1 MLKKNSVSTLL
12 FSSFAA
18 DTADLDKNVCTTIS
32 ILLFSRTWIWKK
44 CLFRV
49 HCNKHLIV
57 ICVETPSTGAGGT
70 RGHRSRRQSPDP
82 GEGEEEV
89 EGGSWL
95 SFSDYTSTLDQAD
108 AQLWGLSAGPALQQH
123 VREISTILKLTF
135 MQILFYQTSADVKFF
150 IKVILNKISTSTQ
163 PSLPSN
169 QFLQFQVN
177 IWCCRGPAASLSQL
191 LILCRNKLS
200 STGKFDTLT
209 PGGAEL
215 GWAGESQYFKPGSN
229 RLFIAELETNLRV
242 VWSSF
247 TIMEKAPT

>member
-1 MLKKNSVSTLL
+1 MWRLPPLARGCTGGPAAGDTLL
-12 FSSFAA
+12 SQGKEKEKRWEAPCSP
-18 DTADLDKNVCTTIS
+18 S
-32 ILLFSRTWIWKK
+32 
-44 CLFRV
+44 
-49 HCNKHLIV
+49 V
-57 ICVETPSTGAGGT
+57 ITPRPWTKQTPSSEDN
-70 RGHRSRRQSPDP
+70 HPD
-82 GEGEEEV
+82 
-89 EGGSWL
+89 
-95 SFSDYTSTLDQAD
+95 Q
-108 AQLWGLSAGPALQQH
+108 LQQH

-177 IWCCRGPAASLSQL
+177 ICCCRGPAASLSQL

-215 GWAGESQYFKPGSN
+215 GWAGQSQYFKPSSN
-229 RLFIAELETNLRV
+229 HVFITGE
-242 VWSSF
+242 
-247 TIMEKAPT
+247 